1 MAQPENAYTVEFTDI
16 AINNLKRYP
25 ANDQRRILSK
35 IEQLA
40 ANPLA
45 MPNVKRLVN
54 FEVTYRLRVGDY
66 RILFDRDDTI
76 RIIDV
81 LDVLPRSRAYRRS

>member
-1 MAQPENAYTVEFTDI
+1 MKLTMPYTIRFTDVAVKNI
-16 AINNLKRYP
+16 QRFPKPDR
-25 ANDQRRILSK
+25 RRILHR

-40 ANPLA
+40 VDPQT

-54 FEVTYRLRVGDY
+54 YDVTYRLRVGNY
-66 RILFDRDDTI
+66 RVLFDRDDSI

-81 LDVLPRSRAYRRS
+81 IDALPRSRAYRRK

>member
-1 MAQPENAYTVEFTDI
+1 MSETQKPYSVEFTET

-25 ANDQRRILSK
+25 QNDQRRILSR
-35 IEQLA
+35 IQQLA
-40 ANPLA
+40 DDPFA
-45 MPNVKRLVN
+45 MPNVKRLVD
-54 FEVTYRLRVGDY
+54 FAATYRLRVGNY

-81 LDVLPRSRAYRRS
+81 IDVLPRGRAYRR